1 MTKYRLAMFL
11 ALAVGTQIAS
21 GPASAADVK
30 RFMEPCGSGKLCPW
44 FQADVPAP
52 AGFKVDPGF
61 SRGNRLLAFFP
72 DRAKLGP
79 DDPLIYVRASY
90 NDDNRSL
97 DTQASTSNARWKEM
111 VKDAKVERLPD
122 VERTDGKGKWQ
133 VFRYANPS
141 RPRQAHEML
150 AFGEHV
156 ETNGQ
161 KFFYMVTISAANEKA
176 VTGALP
182 AWKELLGKL

>member
-1 MTKYRLAMFL
+1 MTTYRPALFL
-11 ALAVGTQIAS
+11 ALAVSAQAVGGS
-21 GPASAADVK
+21 ASAADVK
-30 RFMEPCGSGKLCPW
+30 RFIEPCGSGKLCPW
-44 FQADVPAP
+44 YQADIAAP
-52 AGFKVDPGF
+52 ASFRVDPDF

-79 DDPLIYVRASY
+79 DDPLIYIRTSQ

-97 DTQASTSNARWKEM
+97 DTQVSTSNARWKEM
-111 VKDAKVERLPD
+111 VKDSKVERLAD
-122 VERTDGKGKWQ
+122 IERADGKGKWQ
-133 VFRYANPS
+133 VFRYTNPS

-156 ETNGQ
+156 ETSGQ

-176 VTGALP
+176 VSGALP
-182 AWKELLGKL
+182 AWRDILGKL